1 MVNSITER
9 RHAGGFMV
17 SEANGLRS
25 REAGVLVNTS
35 TEAAISVEAGTVLAQ
50 RKFGTVTAAK
60 ASGAGDG
67 AVTLA
72 APAIGP
78 KAQVG
83 TYVLTCIT
91 AATNTGTFSVKAPD
105 GTRLADLTVAVGYV
119 SDHIKLT
126 AADGGTDWGAGAII
140 NVVVPAG
147 DGAYVPFTN
156 AADLPAAA
164 ILWDGATLPASGTA
178 KCAVVARSA
187 EVNAAE
193 IVYDAS
199 LSGGGLTA
207 AKAAAAP
214 QLASLGI
221 ILR

>member
-1 MVNSITER
+1 MVSSITER

-25 REAGVLVNTS
+25 REAGVLVNAS
-35 TEAAISVEAGTVLAQ
+35 EELEISLEAGTVLAQ
-50 RKFGTVTAAK
+50 RKIGTVTGAK
-60 ASGAGDG
+60 ASGVGDG

-72 APAIGP
+72 SPSVGP

-83 TYVLTCIT
+83 TYVLTCT
-91 AATNTGTFSVKAPD
+91 AASTGSGTFSVKAPD
-105 GTRLADLTVAVGYV
+105 GARLADLTVAVPYV
-119 SDHIKLT
+119 SDHIMLT
-126 AADGGTDWGAGAII
+126 VADGGTDWGAGAII
-140 NVVVPAG
+140 NVAVAAG

-164 ILWDGATLPASGTA
+164 ILWDGAALPASGTA

-193 IVYDAS
+193 LVYDAS

-207 AKAAAAP
+207 AKVAAATH
-214 QLASLGI
+214 LASLGI
-221 ILR
+221 VFR